1 MGSCVSK
8 KAARAG
14 AVAKVAAPH
23 PLPPEKEV
31 TLPPPPPPPPP
42 VVVVEEEV
50 KEVLSETAVS
60 RPMPAELEKNVV
72 KRRLE
77 QEDEEEASEG
87 ASVASTTAEKANV
100 MGRGEQEVERTTV
113 DGMEKGTA
121 RRRTPEQRKPKDA
134 GNGRGRSTS
143 PASAQRRQGAGEHPA
158 PPRPRREQPAVVY
171 GIGCRSGRFSPS
183 AARKAAESALRR
195 TNSAREADMMLPHSS
210 RTLAAKR
217 SLHST
222 VNGNGNVNGGSAI
235 RREPGERSGRR
246 LDSPTSKRLPPPSPA
261 ANGAIHRQAS
271 LDGRATRKQAAKE
284 NTTQLEQTKLQ
295 YGGGGRPPGELSDEP
310 ALEGTPEHKEAPEG
324 ALCQNPSVAM
334 ECFIFL

>member
-14 AVAKVAAPH
+14 AVAKVAAP
-23 PLPPEKEV
+23 LPPEKEV
-31 TLPPPPPPPPP
+31 ALPPPP
-42 VVVVEEEV
+42 VVVEEEV

-60 RPMPAELEKNVV
+60 RPMPPELEKNVV

-100 MGRGEQEVERTTV
+100 MSRGEQDVEHTTV
-113 DGMEKGTA
+113 GGMEKG

-134 GNGRGRSTS
+134 GNGRARSTN
-143 PASAQRRQGAGEHPA
+143 PASAQRRQAAGEYPA

-217 SLHST
+217 SLNAT
-222 VNGNGNVNGGSAI
+222 VNGNGNVNGGGAV

-246 LDSPTSKRLPPPSPA
+246 PDSPASKRLPPPSPA
-261 ANGAIHRQAS
+261 VNGAIHRQAS
-271 LDGRATRKQAAKE
+271 LGGGATRKAAKG
-284 NTTQLEQTKLQ
+284 NNAQLEQTKLQ
-295 YGGGGRPPGELSDEP
+295 CGGGGRAPGELSDEP
-310 ALEGTPEHKEAPEG
+310 ALEGTPEHKEALEG
-324 ALCQNPSVAM
+324 ALGQNPSVAM